1 MLNPAQTDRWFTL
14 AELAALDLPG
24 IPNTRRGLA
33 MQADREEWNH
43 EAAEGRLWR
52 RRQGRGGGIEYWI
65 GVLPSF
71 TQAKLLAKEAA
82 QHPAPA
88 RDTALRQLSDEAAWQ
103 AYDRAADKHKQSAA
117 KRVAALDAVET
128 LVAQGRSRTVAIME
142 VAATHD
148 VSRTAIYAWAAL
160 VDGVPRAHW
169 LARLVPQYVGA
180 KGPRAACA
188 DDAWEWLRARYLL
201 PNRPTF
207 EACFRDLQQVAV
219 QKGWQLPSART
230 LRRRIDALPAT
241 VVAWHREGPDATDR
255 MFPAQRRD
263 RSHLHALQWVNADGH
278 KFDVFVK
285 WPDGTVARPMAVF
298 FQDLYSGKLL
308 TYRVAQ
314 AETGDTFRLA
324 FSDVVEKYGIP
335 GAVTIDNTLA
345 AANKTM
351 SGGLKRRFR
360 FKVREEEPLGIFASL
375 GVAVHWAKPF
385 SGQSKPI
392 ERAFGDLA
400 RDVARHP
407 AFVGAWTGNK
417 PSDKPHDYGKKSVP
431 LAEFLAVL
439 EPAIAE
445 HNARPGRA
453 ALNCR
458 GRSFDDTFA
467 ESYASAPITRATEA
481 QRRIFLLAAEEV
493 RVRRDGTI
501 HLLGNRY
508 HDARL
513 VELRGRNV
521 ALRFDPD
528 RLHAPVH
535 VYLANGDYFCTAEC
549 WADQGFGDTDAA
561 RRTASA
567 VRLRRRGLKLLADA
581 EARISAEQLARDIAA
596 AQRDIP
602 DPPAP
607 QIVRPLFRGAVALKP
622 KHETEEET
630 SEARSERLFV
640 AARASMRQAKTPA
653 HLRVI
658 SHDDPEA

>member
-82 QHPAPA
+82 QNPAPA

-103 AYDRAADKHKQSAA
+103 AYDRAAEKHKKSAA
-117 KRVAALDAVET
+117 KRVAVLAAVET
-128 LVAQGRSRTVAIME
+128 LVAHGQPRTVAIME

-207 EACFRDLQQVAV
+207 EACWRDLQQVAA
-219 QKGWQLPSART
+219 QKGWRLPSART

-263 RSHLHALQWVNADGH
+263 RSMLHALQWVNADGH

-345 AANKTM
+345 GVVIENLPYQELIPRYDRSETLFYLDPPYWGCEGVYGAELFSRDEFTRLADLLR
-351 SGGLKRRFR
+351 GIRGRFILSLNDHPGVR
-360 FKVREEEPLGIFASL
+360 QCFAGCDMEVVETTYAMGYRTGKETQRVRELLISN
-375 GVAVHWAKPF
+375 
-385 SGQSKPI
+385 
-392 ERAFGDLA
+392 
-400 RDVARHP
+400 
-407 AFVGAWTGNK
+407 TGK
-417 PSDKPHDYGKKSVP
+417 
-431 LAEFLAVL
+431 
-439 EPAIAE
+439 
-445 HNARPGRA
+445 
-453 ALNCR
+453 
-458 GRSFDDTFA
+458 
-467 ESYASAPITRATEA
+467 
-481 QRRIFLLAAEEV
+481 
-493 RVRRDGTI
+493 
-501 HLLGNRY
+501 
-508 HDARL
+508 
-513 VELRGRNV
+513 
-521 ALRFDPD
+521 
-528 RLHAPVH
+528 
-535 VYLANGDYFCTAEC
+535 
-549 WADQGFGDTDAA
+549 
-561 RRTASA
+561 
-567 VRLRRRGLKLLADA
+567 
-581 EARISAEQLARDIAA
+581 
-596 AQRDIP
+596 
-602 DPPAP
+602 
-607 QIVRPLFRGAVALKP
+607 
-622 KHETEEET
+622 
-630 SEARSERLFV
+630 
-640 AARASMRQAKTPA
+640 
-653 HLRVI
+653 
-658 SHDDPEA
+658 